1 MREAYQHAAGLRI
14 KSIRLSICVI
24 TPILVGLFF
33 PISSC
38 NAICF
43 LCMEPSQPSVADS
56 KDLSTLETYLYQANL
71 SEGETALKLELDEH
85 PQDDNI
91 RFSLGVIQF
100 FRAIEN
106 LGQAFYEYG
115 ALSNRLNEPILR
127 LSVPQNQTPSE
138 LSPDEFGRVLDM
150 FRNDLMVAEK
160 TLAGVDDDHVKV
172 PIKLARVALRI
183 SPNTDETITLNQ
195 WMQEIQI
202 DVPKFVSRNPELEVH
217 FDRGDVPWI
226 RAYCHALCALVELY
240 RSIDEN
246 IGFEERF
253 KGVFPKL
260 KPSEAKPKTDK
271 EWIFMLSV
279 KDPSRLR
286 LMREHLISV
295 CQLNKESWKHIRLE
309 TDDDFEWLSH
319 PEQTDQLGLPL
330 TNEQIDAWLRMMDQ
344 IEGLLTGERLID
356 GSILVVLNPKY
367 DSEDGLNLRKVLDSP
382 PKDLL
387 NFSRIQTEGF
397 DPRYIETNSKKPKF
411 DIAAIFT
418 VFRLFSGPFGMVQA
432 ARMN

>member
-1 MREAYQHAAGLRI
+1 MTQF
-14 KSIRLSICVI
+14 
-24 TPILVGLFF
+24 LVGLFL
-33 PISSC
+33 C
-38 NAICF
+38 NAPCNAFFF
-43 LCMEPSQPSVADS
+43 LYIQSPQSPQSSVEPSKGS
-56 KDLSTLETYLYQANL
+56 STLETYLYQAKL
-71 SEGETALKLELDEH
+71 SDGETALKLELDKQ

-106 LGQAFYEYG
+106 LGQALYEYG

-127 LSVPQNQTPSE
+127 LGVPQNENPSE
-138 LSPDEFGRVLDM
+138 LSPDEFGRVLDT
-150 FRNDLMVAEK
+150 FRHDLIVAEQ
-160 TLAGVDDDHVKV
+160 TLAGVHDDRVKIS
-172 PIKLARVALRI
+172 IKLARVALRI
-183 SPNTDETITLNQ
+183 SPETDEKITLNN
-195 WMQEIQI
+195 WMQEIRI
-202 DVPKFVSRNPELEVH
+202 DVTKFAIRNPELEVH

-246 IGFEERF
+246 VGFEQRF

-260 KPSEAKPKTDK
+260 KPSESKPKTDK

-286 LMREHLISV
+286 LMREHLIAV
-295 CQLNKESWKHIRLE
+295 CQLNHESWKHIRLE

-319 PEQTDQLGLPL
+319 PGQTDQLGMPV
-330 TNEQIDAWLRMMDQ
+330 TNQQIDAWLGMMDQ

-356 GSILVVLNPKY
+356 GSILVFLNPKY
-367 DSEDGLNLRKVLDSP
+367 DSKDGLNLRKVLDNP
-382 PKDLL
+382 PRDLL

-397 DPRYIETNSKKPKF
+397 DPQYIEVNSNKPKF
-411 DIAAIFT
+411 DMAAILT